1 MITDAHKRYRL
12 KPTEDWP
19 KGEIVPGV
27 TTITRQLGWATES
40 LVKWANNL
48 GLKGIDSRRFT
59 DDKADIG
66 TLGHQMV
73 MDYLQKQQTDTKNY
87 TAEQI
92 KQAEN
97 VLLSFFEWEKGH
109 KIEPI
114 FFELKLVSEKYRY
127 GGSCDMIAAID
138 GNKELI
144 DIKTGGVWPEHYVQV
159 GGGYYQLLVENGICK
174 VIENKVVNIEIK
186 KVRLLNLPRTEDEAF
201 KDILVPNLDLCWEV
215 FLHCR
220 QLYDLQKRFK

>member
-1 MITDAHKRYRL
+1 MSDTKAHTRYRL

-27 TTITRQLGWATES
+27 TTITRQLGWATEA

-48 GLKGIDSRRFT
+48 GLKGIDSRRFA

-73 MDYLQKQQTDTKNY
+73 MDYLEKKKTDTKNY

-92 KQAEN
+92 RQAEN
-97 VLLSFFEWEKGH
+97 VLLSFFAWEKGH
-109 KIEPI
+109 KIEPTY
-114 FFELKLVSEKYRY
+114 FELELVSEKYRY
-127 GGSCDMIAAID
+127 GGRCDLIADVD
-138 GNKELI
+138 GNRELI
-144 DIKTGGVWPEHYVQV
+144 DIKTGGVWPEHYIQI
-159 GGGYYQLLVENGICK
+159 GGGYYQLLKEN
-174 VIENKVVNIEIK
+174 NINEIK
-186 KVRLLNLPRTEDEAF
+186 TVRLLNLPRTEDEAF
-201 KDILVPNLDLCWEV
+201 KDILVPNLNLCWEV